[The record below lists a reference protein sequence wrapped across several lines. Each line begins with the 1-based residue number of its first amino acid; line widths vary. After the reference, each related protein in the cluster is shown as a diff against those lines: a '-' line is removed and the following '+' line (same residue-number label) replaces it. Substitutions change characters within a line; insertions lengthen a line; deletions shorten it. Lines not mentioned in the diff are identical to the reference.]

1 MKKSIVC
8 IGILL
13 GCLNA
18 RASVVT
24 NWVYVVSNIF
34 NNVYSESIV
43 TQKVRNSHTDY
54 YFTNYVSVVTNVYQT
69 TFQTNINMNVIF
81 DNFGPYVSAASNA
94 AANASSY
101 ASSAA
106 TWASSAE
113 RSASGASA
121 SAASASVSATAASTA
136 ASDGLAA
143 INERISW
150 FDEHAGETITMIT
163 TNVNISVVTNLTV
176 QEIEVDY
183 TGAFG
188 TPAES
193 VYTNHVSGTV
203 WPKIKTHP
211 YGADGGA
218 TIRAFQNETY
228 AGVNMKVWPVKRS
241 GGDPWYFVPAYIDS
255 DDKGMRLQYL
265 PTNIEDMNYSDTST
279 TYTDRKIVPEYL
291 YWQDGY
297 FYIKINWWKNGS
309 IGGWIKGKLKYDTYP
324 RPINYSNTDNGT
336 GYGITILSRSNYN
349 GPSVASYAGWFYHHT
364 RNSNALSFPQTI
376 TPALV
381 PMLNWMQHGP

>member
-1 MKKSIVC
+1 MKKA
-8 IGILL
+8 ILAFCCAV
-13 GCLNA
+13 GVFAA
-18 RASVVT
+18 RADVIT
-24 NWVYVVSNIF
+24 NYVYVVSNIF
-34 NNVYSESIV
+34 HNVYSESIV
-43 TQKVRNSHTDY
+43 TQKVKSSHTDY
-54 YFTNYVSVVTNVYQT
+54 YFTNHVTTVNNVYETTFRTNVDVT
-69 TFQTNINMNVIF
+69 VVF
-81 DNFGPYVSAASNA
+81 DNFEPWVAAASNA
-94 AANASSY
+94 AARASSSASTAADY
-101 ASSAA
+101 AGSAQRYESGAQSFASTASAAASSA
-106 TWASSAE
+106 SS
-113 RSASGASA
+113 
-121 SAASASVSATAASTA
+121 A
-136 ASDGLAA
+136 ASDGLAR
-143 INERISW
+143 INERINW
-150 FDEHAGETITMIT
+150 FDQHSGETITMIT

>member
-43 TQKVRNSHTDY
+43 TQKVKNSHTDY

-69 TFQTNINMNVIF
+69 MFRTNINMNVIF

-163 TNVNISVVTNLTV
+163 TNVNVAVTTNLTR
-176 QEIEVDY
+176 QTIEIDY
-183 TGAFG
+183 TGAFS
-188 TPAES
+188 TPAEA
-193 VYTNHVSGTV
+193 VYTNHVSNTV

-211 YGADGGA
+211 FGADGGA
-218 TIRAFQNETY
+218 TIGAYSTETY
-228 AGVNMKVWPVKRS
+228 AGVKIDAWPLQRVDNNAVWS
-241 GGDPWYFVPAYIDS
+241 FVPAYIDS
-255 DDKGMRLQYL
+255 DDKGMRLQYV
-265 PTNIEDMNYSDTST
+265 PTAIVNMPYREGNK
-279 TYTDRKIVPEYL
+279 TYWDWTVVPEYL

-297 FYIKINWWKNGS
+297 LYFKVNRWKNGQV
-309 IGGWIKGKLKYDTYP
+309 GGWTKGKMVYNTYP
-324 RPINYSNTDNGT
+324 RPINYGSTSGT
-336 GYGITILSRSNYN
+336 GITLDSRSNYGGN
-349 GPSVASYAGWFYHHT
+349 SSAVYSGYFHHT
-364 RNSNALSFPQTI
+364 TRSSARFAFPQTI
-376 TPALV
+376 TPSLAPVLS
-381 PMLNWMQHGP
+381 WMQNGPR